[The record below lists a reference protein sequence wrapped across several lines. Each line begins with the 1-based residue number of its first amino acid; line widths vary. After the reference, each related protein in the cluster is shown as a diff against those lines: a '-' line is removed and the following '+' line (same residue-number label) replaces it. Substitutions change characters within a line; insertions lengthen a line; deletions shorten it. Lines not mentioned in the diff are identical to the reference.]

1 MLHNYNTRQ
10 NPVSVNEN
18 VRSTPE
24 NSETENS
31 ENSESS
37 SELIVNLE
45 KTLLMR
51 FDGVD
56 KELLNIKDVVIK
68 NLQDENQR
76 LRSKIENL
84 EKKVISLEGNGNLL
98 EQYGR
103 RNNLE
108 ITGIPDEIKDEDLE
122 EKVIEILNKIDVN
135 VSTKDIEACHRI
147 GKSRENSKKT
157 IIRFVNRK
165 YAKKALL
172 NKKSLKNINRS
183 SIGLSNSGNIFINE
197 NLTPMN
203 NKLAFYC
210 RKLKRDGYIEK
221 TFLREGVVCI
231 RGSSI
236 GNGKTIKVLNFN
248 TLFEYFPNFDFS
260 DDNLH
265 NTSVQSSY

>member
-1 MLHNYNTRQ
+1 
-10 NPVSVNEN
+10 
-18 VRSTPE
+18 
-24 NSETENS
+24 
-31 ENSESS
+31 
-37 SELIVNLE
+37 
-45 KTLLMR
+45 MR
-51 FDGVD
+51 FDGVH
-56 KELLNIKDVVIK
+56 KEPLNIKDVVIK
-68 NLQDENQR
+68 NLQDENQG

-108 ITGIPDEIKDEDLE
+108 TTVIPDEIKDEDLE

-135 VSTKDIEACHRI
+135 VSTKDIEACHGI

-197 NLTPMN
+197 NLAPMN

-221 TFLREGVVCI
+221 TFLREDVFCI

-236 GNGKTIKVLNFN
+236 ENGKTIKVLHFN

-265 NTSVQSSY
+265 NTSVESSY

>member
-31 ENSESS
+31 ENSESF

-68 NLQDENQR
+68 NLQGENQR

-236 GNGKTIKVLNFN
+236 ENGKTIKVLHFN

>member
-1 MLHNYNTRQ
+1 M
-10 NPVSVNEN
+10 
-18 VRSTPE
+18 
-24 NSETENS
+24 
-31 ENSESS
+31 
-37 SELIVNLE
+37 NLE
-45 KTLLMR
+45 KTLLKR

-56 KELLNIKDVVIK
+56 KELQLIKDVVIK

-236 GNGKTIKVLNFN
+236 ENGKTIKVLHFK

-265 NTSVQSSY
+265 NTSVQSSC